1 MQTSGSS
8 PTRRNLMDCTCGV
21 EQRGENSRVQGAA
34 EMFLAALSESK
45 FVRNKSETRQAYS
58 VGCVVP
64 IHDSN
69 PTHGNART

>member
-8 PTRRNLMDCTCGV
+8 PRRNLMDCTCGV
-21 EQRGENSRVQGAA
+21 EQRGENSCAQGAA
-34 EMFLAALSESK
+34 EMFLAALSESE